1 MKRILPTPA
10 LWLSV
15 PFGLAISLICF
26 TGAILVFERPI
37 TEGLAPHLYRAEPAP
52 GQQALPPHRLLAA
65 VRAQVPDS
73 LHVASCNAGAR
84 GGRPSSPSGKR
95 GGAR

>member
-1 MKRILPTPA
+1 MKRFFRHLH

-52 GQQALPPHRLLAA
+52 GQQALPPHELLAA

-73 LHVASCNAGAR
+73 LHPCNAGAR